1 MDTINNINIG
11 TINNGC
17 RNLTINVPPGTNP
30 VDIVR
35 AFMSDQAEDIPSSDH
50 PSSSAATNESQSQP
64 SSPAP
69 DVRTETSTET
79 KKRGPRE
86 KSLFINETTAEQEKQ
101 RFLSFLSLHNFSQH
115 EFDSSEENS
124 GNQIAVC
131 FFRQWQRR
139 KLLNPK
145 VSGTALMRFLKEDCA
160 LSITVEERAF
170 GNALAKMIGSEQ
182 LYTNWCGDVGA
193 YFNS

>member
-30 VDIVR
+30 VDLVR
-35 AFMSDQAEDIPSSDH
+35 AFMSDKAEDIPSSNP
-50 PSSSAATNESQSQP
+50 PSSSAATNESQS
-64 SSPAP
+64 SP
-69 DVRTETSTET
+69 ET

-182 LYTNWCGDVGA
+182 LYTNWCGEVGT
-193 YFNS
+193 YFNA